1 MTVAPH
7 AIPGPV
13 PAQIR
18 RGLNH
23 PDAFAPLYEQ
33 VRSELESIA
42 LNRSLTDTSSLPAEP
57 KLMAEFGVSRGTL
70 RRAIDELTREGLLVA
85 EQGRGTYVSQEERV
99 RRVVWS
105 RLRAV
110 ALPDSRFDLE
120 LRHYVPDFAGRAKA
134 DARVLKQA
142 AWSDASTVFVMP
154 DNSLRSLRHKALLA
168 GKRLLVPTF
177 GFRRGVIVLDGGAID
192 DADKAIAATLDG
204 MEQVGSPLTVRQA
217 RGLHV
222 DLVLTG
228 ATAASR
234 DGRVIGRGEPLLGI
248 AWAAMEDLGLVGAA
262 VRIIAVIH
270 DCQLIASDVPA
281 VPEIVVDLLATPSQ
295 LIHCEPGASPVG
307 GRGAQVSIPAAELRG
322 FLTGRRTRSTDTF

>member
-1 MTVAPH
+1 MTVAPQ
-7 AIPGPV
+7 AIPGTV
-13 PAQIR
+13 PGQIR

-23 PDAFAPLYEQ
+23 PDGFAPLYEQ

-142 AWSDASTVFVMP
+142 VWSDASTVFVMP

-177 GFRRGVIVLDGGAID
+177 GFRRGVIVLDGATID
-192 DADKAIAATLDG
+192 DTDKDIAATLDG
-204 MEQVGSPLTVRQA
+204 MEQIGSPLTLRQA
-217 RGLHV
+217 RAMHV

-228 ATAASR
+228 ATAASL
-234 DGRVIGRGEPLLGI
+234 DGRVLGRGEPLLGI
-248 AWAAMEDLGLVGAA
+248 AWAAMEDLHLVDTA
-262 VRIIAVIH
+262 VPIVAVIH
-270 DCQLIASDVPA
+270 ECQVIASDVPA
-281 VPEIVVDLLATPSQ
+281 VPEIVVDLLATPTR
-295 LIHCEPGASPVG
+295 LIRCEPGAAGVV
-307 GRGAQVSIPAAELRG
+307 GRGAQVSIPTTELRD
-322 FLTGRRTRSTDTF
+322 FLTGRRDRPTESL